1 MTNFVDRIAAG
12 AQGAVHGE
20 MAGASIG
27 GVITL
32 NSIDFTWKYIENK
45 KYLEKF
51 EISYWK
57 SMRNVVKFYKNIQDI
72 VEMIWRFY

>member
-1 MTNFVDRIAAG
+1 MTNFVDRIVAG

-32 NSIDFTWKYIENK
+32 NSIDFT
-45 KYLEKF
+45 
-51 EISYWK
+51 
-57 SMRNVVKFYKNIQDI
+57 
-72 VEMIWRFY
+72 